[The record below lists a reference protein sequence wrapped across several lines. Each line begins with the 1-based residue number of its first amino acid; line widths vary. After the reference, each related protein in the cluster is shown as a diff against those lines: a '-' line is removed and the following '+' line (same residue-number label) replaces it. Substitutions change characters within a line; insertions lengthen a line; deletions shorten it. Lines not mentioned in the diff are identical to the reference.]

1 MKKII
6 LISLLVLGTFSVE
19 AQTVQMDAEKRAEYR
34 ECIGLDYSMP
44 DYSTSRVNPKVMGAR
59 LAKILDKILDM
70 SKVEGNLSR
79 LAVMQARQID
89 GMQYCIIK
97 KIQLKEVT
105 KCGNEITIV
114 FNTTLEPNAKHIK
127 KALLTFK
134 FDDGVS
140 DDVAAND
147 YFCSLCRYIKE

>member
-1 MKKII
+1 MKKIL
-6 LISLLVLGTFSVE
+6 LIALLVLGAFSVE
-19 AQTVQMDAEKRAEYR
+19 AQTVLMDAEKRAEYR

-44 DYSTSRVNPKVMGAR
+44 DYSTNRVNPKVMGSR

-97 KIQLKEVT
+97 KVQLNEVT
-105 KCGNEITIV
+105 KRGNEITVV

-134 FDDGVS
+134 FVDGVS

-147 YFCSLCRYIKE
+147 YFCSVSQYIKK